1 MARSSRFFRMI
12 RVFSLAFLICGC
24 GLAPQKV
31 SLSSPEIK
39 PLLAAIEKVDRATL
53 GFTPISTNAAI
64 RLELSSRANYDAMLH
79 VYGDTSR
86 TIGFR
91 KEGDGYR
98 WISEQEIHTGPKW
111 QQTIDG
117 NFRER
122 IVVEYQTE
130 RVNGIPLNE
139 LQIVYS
145 GDDPEIKSIEK
156 LTLVDA
162 QGIFAR
168 WKNAAVEPKPPL
180 VSGDDFDPGLLMFA
194 LILLL
199 MFLVA
204 CCLALFLA
212 AICVCIGMG
221 MLAVGIISTAVLTGV
236 LQRSVSSAFRTL
248 FLLVGAVSGLVLG
261 IIFSSMAGLFFH
273 LSWQNPARTIVS
285 ALVGL
290 ISGLLFAWVFNRAW
304 TQVAQWLSKKLKSK
318 SSPVSTEAN

>member
-1 MARSSRFFRMI
+1 M
-12 RVFSLAFLICGC
+12 
-24 GLAPQKV
+24 
-31 SLSSPEIK
+31 
-39 PLLAAIEKVDRATL
+39 EKVDRAAL
-53 GFTPISTNAAI
+53 GFTPISTNANI

-91 KEGDGYR
+91 KESDGYR

-130 RVNGIPLNE
+130 QVNGIPLNE
-139 LQIVYS
+139 LRIVYS

-156 LTLVDA
+156 LTLADA
-162 QGIFAR
+162 QTIFAR
-168 WKNAAVEPKPPL
+168 WKNANVEPEPPL
-180 VSGDDFDPGLLMFA
+180 LAGADSNLGPLVLIMLL
-194 LILLL
+194 I
-199 MFLVA
+199 FLVA

-212 AICVCIGMG
+212 AVCVCIGIG
-221 MLAVGIISTAVLTGV
+221 LLAVGIISTAVLTGV

-261 IIFSSMAGLFFH
+261 IVLSSMAGLFFH

-290 ISGLLFAWVFNRAW
+290 VSGLLFAWVFNRAW

-318 SSPVSTEAN
+318 SSPDSTEAN